1 MDIKI
6 YDKLAKK
13 YDFMVNLVS
22 FGIEEIWRRIFVK
35 ELKKHI
41 QNGVLVDV
49 ASATGK
55 MAKSLDFDKMY
66 LIEPSEEMVKV
77 IIQNFKKLG
86 YIQDGFR
93 LKKNNKEIY
102 IIKSTAEDFRIDE
115 KADLI
120 VSFMGI
126 RNFDDIKKGIKNLD
140 SYLKVGGYFGI
151 VEMVRR
157 DDFLGKLVLWYMN
170 KVVPFIASFFGMKK
184 EYEKLGES
192 VASFKEEDILKN
204 FKEYDIIVNKS
215 LFPMAKMFILKKEK

>member
-1 MDIKI
+1 MDVKI

-22 FGIEEIWRRIFVK
+22 FGIEEIWRRLFVREIRK
-35 ELKKHI
+35 YVD
-41 QNGVLVDV
+41 NGVLIDV

-55 MAKSLDFDKMY
+55 MAKSLNFDRMY

-77 IIQNFKKLG
+77 IIENFKKLG

-93 LKKNNKEIY
+93 LKKGNKEVF
-102 IIKSTAEDFRIDE
+102 IIKSTAEDFEIDE

-126 RNFDDIKKGIKNLD
+126 RNFDDIKKGIENLD
-140 SYLKVGGYFGI
+140 RHLKVGGYFGI
-151 VEMVRR
+151 VEMVKR
-157 DDFLGKLVLWYMN
+157 DDFFGKLVLWYMN
-170 KVVPFIASFFGMKK
+170 KVVPFVASFFGMRK

-192 VASFKEEDILKN
+192 VASLSEEDILAN

-215 LFPMAKMFILKKEK
+215 LFPVAKMFILKKER